1 MKGFGFSAPADIGEA
16 LKLMAD
22 YGEKATVLAGGTDL
36 VPMINNYDVKP
47 QNLLYIGQLGLDY
60 IKEEPGRLVIGAAT
74 TTTRLAA
81 SDAVARLATALCQA
95 AALSGSAA
103 IRNLATLGGNLVNAS
118 PAADLACALLALGA
132 DLHLASASS
141 RRVVSI
147 AEFFT
152 GPGRTL
158 RRPDELLLE
167 VHVPFPK
174 GPNCFLKL
182 GRRKALTLSVVNAA
196 VSLVMEGRTCRQVR
210 LALGAVAPTPL
221 RCRQAEEMITGQ
233 PIDAGTISSCA
244 ARALAESSPIDDQR
258 ATAWYRKKAGTA
270 LVARA
275 LAQLTG
281 AGN

>member
-1 MKGFGFSAPADIGEA
+1 MKGFGFSAPADIDEA
-16 LKLMAD
+16 LKLMDD

-36 VPMINNYDVKP
+36 VPMINNYDMKP
-47 QNLLYIGQLGLDY
+47 QNLLYIGRLGLDY
-60 IKEEPGRLVIGAAT
+60 IKEEPGWLVIGAAT
-74 TTTRLAA
+74 TTARLAA
-81 SDAVARLATALCQA
+81 SDSVARLAPALCQA
-95 AALSGSAA
+95 ATLSGSAA

-152 GPGRTL
+152 GAGRTL

-167 VHVPFPK
+167 IHVPLPQ
-174 GPNCFLKL
+174 GPNGFFKL
-182 GRRKALTLSVVNAA
+182 GRRKALTLSVVNTA
-196 VSLVMEGRTCRQVR
+196 VYLVMDGRTCRQACFAV
-210 LALGAVAPTPL
+210 GAVAPTPL
-221 RCRQAEEMITGQ
+221 RCRQAEEMLVGR
-233 PIDAGTISSCA
+233 PIDAGMIADCA

-275 LAQLTG
+275 LAQLSG

>member
-74 TTTRLAA
+74 TTSRLAA

-233 PIDAGTISSCA
+233 PIDAGTISDCA

>member
-74 TTTRLAA
+74 TTSRLAA

-233 PIDAGTISSCA
+233 PIDAGTISDCA
-244 ARALAESSPIDDQR
+244 TRALAESSPIDDQR

>member
-1 MKGFGFSAPADIGEA
+1 MKEFGFSAPSDVGEA

-22 YGEKATVLAGGTDL
+22 FREKATVLAGGTDL

-47 QNLLYIGQLGLDY
+47 QNLLYIGRLGLDS
-60 IKEEPGRLVIGAAT
+60 IREEAGKLVIGAAT
-74 TTTRLAA
+74 TTAKLAA
-81 SDAVARLATALCQA
+81 SELVAQKA
-95 AALSGSAA
+95 AALSQAARLSGSVA
-103 IRNLATLGGNLVNAS
+103 IRNLATVGGNLANAS
-118 PAADLACALLALGA
+118 PAADLACALLALDA
-132 DLHLASASS
+132 DLHLANAGA
-141 RRVVSI
+141 RRVVPI
-147 AEFFT
+147 RDFFT
-152 GPGRTL
+152 GPGRTVL
-158 RRPDELLLE
+158 RPDELLLE

-182 GRRKALTLSVVNAA
+182 GRRKALTLSVVNTA

-233 PIDAGTISSCA
+233 PVDAGTISGCA
-244 ARALAESSPIDDQR
+244 ARAVAESSPIDDQR

>member
-22 YGEKATVLAGGTDL
+22 YGEKASVLAGGTDL

-47 QNLLYIGQLGLDY
+47 ENLLYIGRLGLDY

-74 TTTRLAA
+74 TTARLAA
-81 SDAVARLATALCQA
+81 SDAVARLAPALCQA

-132 DLHLASASS
+132 DLHLASAGG
-141 RRVVSI
+141 RRVVPI
-147 AEFFT
+147 ADFFT
-152 GPGRTL
+152 GPGRTV
-158 RRPDELLLE
+158 RRPEELLIE
-167 VHVPFPK
+167 IHVPRPE
-174 GPNCFLKL
+174 GSNGFLKL
-182 GRRKALTLSVVNAA
+182 GRRKALTLSVVNTA
-196 VSLVMEGRTCRQVR
+196 VCLIMDGRTCRQARV
-210 LALGAVAPTPL
+210 AVGAVAQTPL
-221 RCRQAEEMITGQ
+221 RCRKAEEMLAGR
-233 PIDAGTISSCA
+233 PMDAGTISECA

-275 LAQLTG
+275 LAQLSG
-281 AGN
+281 PGN

>member
-1 MKGFGFSAPADIGEA
+1 MKEFGFSAPGDIGEA

-22 YGEKATVLAGGTDL
+22 YGDKATVLAGGTDL
-36 VPMINNYDVKP
+36 VPMINNYDMKP
-47 QNLLYIGQLGLDY
+47 QNLLYIGRLRLDY

-74 TTTRLAA
+74 TTGRLAA
-81 SDAVARLATALCQA
+81 NDAVARLAPALCQA
-95 AALSGSAA
+95 AALSGSTG
-103 IRNLATLGGNLVNAS
+103 IQNLATVGGNLINAS

-132 DLHLASASS
+132 DLHLASANN
-141 RRVVSI
+141 RRVVPI

-152 GPGRTL
+152 GPGRTV
-158 RRPDELLLE
+158 RRPDELLVE
-167 VHVPFPK
+167 IHVPLPQ
-174 GPNCFLKL
+174 GPNGFLKL

-196 VSLVMEGRTCRQVR
+196 VCLVMDGRTCRQARV
-210 LALGAVAPTPL
+210 AVGAVAPTPL
-221 RCRQAEEMITGQ
+221 RCRQAEEMLAGR
-233 PIDAGTISSCA
+233 PIDAGMIADCA

-275 LAQLTG
+275 LAQLSG